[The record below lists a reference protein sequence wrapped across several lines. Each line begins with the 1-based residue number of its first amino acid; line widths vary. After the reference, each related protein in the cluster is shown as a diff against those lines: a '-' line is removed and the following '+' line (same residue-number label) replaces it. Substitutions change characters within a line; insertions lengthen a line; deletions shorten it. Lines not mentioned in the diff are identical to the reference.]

1 MRKIIITES
10 QLKKIIEESMPSG
23 KGGQTLSTGKNVGN
37 IYTKYKGQK
46 LKVLNCGKS
55 IKINGNMCT
64 KNMMVSGND
73 KITGSDNDK
82 LMFSDLKGFGQLEVT
97 IKGGMVTYSIYTD

>member
-1 MRKIIITES
+1 
-10 QLKKIIEESMPSG
+10 
-23 KGGQTLSTGKNVGN
+23 
-37 IYTKYKGQK
+37 
-46 LKVLNCGKS
+46 
-55 IKINGNMCT
+55 
-64 KNMMVSGND
+64 MMVSGND